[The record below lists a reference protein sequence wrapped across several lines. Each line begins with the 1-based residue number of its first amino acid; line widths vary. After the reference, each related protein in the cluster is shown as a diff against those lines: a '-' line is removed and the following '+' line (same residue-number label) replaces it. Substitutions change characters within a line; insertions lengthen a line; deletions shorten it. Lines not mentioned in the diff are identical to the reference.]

1 MEGTVKY
8 DIMKISDL
16 LPAHTQVAQHAL
28 TESIQRE
35 TRLLDNP
42 FRILSEAWFAYFRQ
56 AKMLSEEHKQQLHES
71 DQELLCT
78 DIGEFAEFEGAQ
90 VPLDVI
96 MQTPDHILEAEYQ
109 GKTVQ
114 LNKPKRGG
122 PKKYYVYVKDPK
134 SGRVKRV
141 TFGSTELSVKI
152 QDPKRRA
159 SFAARHKC
167 AERKDKTKASYWSC
181 RLPRFAKS
189 LGLSP
194 VSATWW

>member
-1 MEGTVKY
+1 
-8 DIMKISDL
+8 MKISEL
-16 LPAHTQVAQHAL
+16 LAPHTQVAREAL
-28 TESIQRE
+28 TESVRTRE
-35 TRLLDNP
+35 PLLENP
-42 FRILSEAWFAYFRQ
+42 FRLLSEAWVSYFRE
-56 AKMLSEEHKQQLHES
+56 AKLMSLEHRLMLSES
-71 DQELLCT
+71 DQELLHT
-78 DIGEFAEFEGAQ
+78 DIGEFGEFEGAQ

-96 MQTPDHILEAEYQ
+96 LETPPHLFEAEYQ

-122 PKKYYVYVKDPK
+122 PKKYYVYVKNPK
-134 SGRVKRV
+134 TGKIKRV

-152 QDPKRRA
+152 QDPERRA

-167 AERKDKTKASYWSC
+167 ADRKDKTKASYWSC

>member
-1 MEGTVKY
+1 
-8 DIMKISDL
+8 MKISEL
-16 LPAHTQVAQHAL
+16 LAPHTQVAREAL
-28 TESIQRE
+28 TESVRSRE
-35 TRLLDNP
+35 PLLENP
-42 FRILSEAWFAYFRQ
+42 FRLLSEAWVCYFQQ
-56 AKMLSEEHKQQLHES
+56 AKLMPPAQRALLSES
-71 DQELLCT
+71 DQELLHT
-78 DIGEFAEFEGAQ
+78 HIGEFAEHEGAQ

-96 MQTPDHILEAEYQ
+96 LETPPHLLEAEYQ

-152 QDPKRRA
+152 QDPARRA
-159 SFAARHKC
+159 NFAARHKC
-167 AERKDKTKASYWSC
+167 AERKDRTKASYWSC

>member
-1 MEGTVKY
+1 
-8 DIMKISDL
+8 MKIKDL
-16 LPAHTQVAQHAL
+16 LEHRHQQVARIAL
-28 TESIQRE
+28 QESVTTQQP
-35 TRLLDNP
+35 LLHNP
-42 FRILSEAWFAYFRQ
+42 FRLLSEAWMCFFQQ
-56 AKMLSEEHKQQLHES
+56 AKHMSHEQRMMLSES
-71 DQELLCT
+71 DQELLST
-78 DIGEFAEFEGAQ
+78 DIGEFGEYQGAQ

-96 MQTPDHILEAEYQ
+96 LETPPHLFEAEYQ

-152 QDPKRRA
+152 HDPKRRA
-159 SFAARHKC
+159 AFAARHRC
-167 AERKDKTKASYWSC
+167 ADTKDRTSARYWSC
-181 RLPRFAKS
+181 RLPRFTQS

-194 VSATWW
+194 VNAQWW